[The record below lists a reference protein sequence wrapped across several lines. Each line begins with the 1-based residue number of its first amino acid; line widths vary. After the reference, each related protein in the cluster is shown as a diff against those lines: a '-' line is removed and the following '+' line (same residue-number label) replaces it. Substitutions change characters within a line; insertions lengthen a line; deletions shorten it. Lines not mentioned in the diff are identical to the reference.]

1 MNNMWLSA
9 RLDITESVRARWFL
23 LYAVV
28 FGGLVVVLFLF
39 GVTESRVMGFTGLS
53 RLLITYIQMCMAV
66 LPVFILVTTVRSVA
80 GAREA
85 GVFEYLLALPI
96 PLGAWYWGKMIGRF
110 LMVFL
115 PVVAAMLGAV
125 LWGLIRGLDV
135 PWTVLGFF
143 TGLLIS
149 LAWCFLGLGMLLSSL
164 ARSVDVAQGAAFI
177 LWLTLLLFLDLILLG
192 VMTRA
197 FLSPEAAVA
206 VALANPLQAFRTASM
221 LLFDPDLMLMGPA
234 AYVIVDHFGQMGFKV
249 YALVYPVI
257 LGTLAA
263 AGGFILFRRGD
274 LP

>member
-1 MNNMWLSA
+1 MSNLWLAA

-23 LYAVV
+23 LYALV
-28 FGGLVVVLFLF
+28 FGGLVVLLFLF
-39 GVTESRVMGFTGLS
+39 GITESRVMGFTGLS

-96 PLGAWYWGKMIGRF
+96 SLAAWYWGKMFGRF
-110 LMVFL
+110 LVVFL
-115 PVVAAMLGAV
+115 PVFAAMLGAA
-125 LWGLIRGLDV
+125 LWGLARGLDV
-135 PWTVLGFF
+135 PWAVLSFYSA
-143 TGLLIS
+143 LLIA
-149 LAWCFLGLGMLLSSL
+149 LAWCFLGFGMFISSL
-164 ARSVDVAQGAAFI
+164 ARSVDIAQGAAFI

-197 FLSPEAAVA
+197 FLSPEATVA
-206 VALANPLQAFRTASM
+206 IALANPLQAFRTASM

-234 AYVIVDHFGQMGFKV
+234 AYVIIDHFGALGFKI
-249 YALVYPVI
+249 YALAYPAA

-263 AGGFILFRRGD
+263 AGGFALFRRGD